1 MALCNNTSGN
11 NVDVIMTN
19 VKFLN
24 NISSE
29 SVVYVNQAA
38 GTNRNVVI
46 KNVEFSYDD
55 PNVPLFV
62 FGSLEE
68 IEFVGKMTNI
78 ASSMPLKIKKTATE
92 TPFNTN
98 GISNIELVD

>member
-1 MALCNNTSGN
+1 
-11 NVDVIMTN
+11 MTN

-29 SVVYVNQAA
+29 SVVYVNQAD

-46 KNVEFSYDD
+46 KNVEFSYDN

-62 FGSLEE
+62 FGSVNG
-68 IEFVGKMTNI
+68 IEFAGKMTNI
-78 ASSMPLKIKKTATE
+78 ASSDPLKIRKTSAD
-92 TPFNTN
+92 TPLETN